1 MIQKRLLLT
10 VLLFVTAS
18 VTAQNRALPLV
29 TRAVDE
35 TETVRIPGSM
45 HPLAQPRYD
54 RGAVPDEFPARRLLV
69 LLNRP
74 ASRAVALQ
82 GYLADAHN
90 PGTSTFHKW
99 ITPDQFGERFGP
111 ADSDV
116 QIAVTWLKSHGF
128 TVLKVARSKQFV
140 ELSGAAGQLRE
151 AFHTEIHRYEIDGV
165 SHHANSSEISVPQA
179 LAPLIRGVAGLNDFR
194 AKPQLHE
201 LGRASYQRA
210 TGKTTPQWTIPNPN
224 GNFYALA
231 PADFVTQY
239 NLAPLY
245 QAGVDGSGQTI
256 GIINESNIDLS
267 LVSSYQQLFG
277 LPSNPTQVVIDG
289 NDPGELGGVNV
300 EAYLDVEVAGAVAP
314 KATVNLYIANE
325 NGLQD
330 PLALAAL
337 RAIEDNQ
344 ASILSVSFGLCES
357 LLGNDRNAL
366 WAGLWE
372 QAAAQG
378 QTVLVASGDSSSAC
392 DPPHLGY
399 AFMGLGVNGLA
410 STPWN
415 IAVGG
420 TDFYYSDYAEG
431 APSASDLW
439 NQTNDSNLGSLKDPL
454 PEQVWND
461 FLGFDVLNPYGLG
474 RVNPIGGGGGASSC
488 SNKSDAGTCS
498 GYAKPEWQTG
508 SGVPGD
514 GARDLPDV
522 SLFAAN
528 GANLSAYPICAFA
541 GECLTGGDSVEIT
554 VVGGTS
560 ASTPAMAGIMALI
573 NQKYGRQGQ
582 ANHILYAL
590 AQQNPSAFHDVT
602 LGSNNVE
609 CLKGS
614 PDCELDPDGLYYLQ
628 KYDAAAG
635 YDQASGLGSVDATQL
650 VNSWNSVTR
659 QSTTTTLH
667 LSPTNVTHGTPIT
680 AAVTVAGAGG
690 GAPTGN
696 VAIITNSPLPANQG
710 QTFLTL
716 SGGTATG
723 SVDFLPGGSYQVY
736 ADYHGNTQFS
746 GSKSAGVAV
755 AITAEDSNINF
766 TMTNYGTPVPKGGTV
781 AYNDAVSLQIQPT
794 GVSAPAGKNNG
805 IATGSANFTVDSISA
820 TVPLNSSGVASW
832 ALQALSVGTHTASA
846 RYSGDASFH
855 ASSTTAFTFTVEK
868 GYPNLNEQMSV
879 PLGNFSDCMGR
890 CLGAGGA
897 VTIAVEVGPYEN
909 VVGTQVPTGNV
920 TLCLG
925 GFNFSGAC
933 IQPVYSQTIPLSSRD
948 GINSRVASAAA
959 TFSNL
964 AQGSYYFSF
973 QYSGDANWREYGL
986 IDTGNIEVLPST
998 VPNTTTSLT
1007 ITPDSISGLQV
1018 ATLSATVSA
1027 PPGATIAPTGWVTF
1041 FDNDWSAPYLEF
1053 YYLQPSATDATASF
1067 TGSWFSPYY
1076 FASSGDNRITAVY
1089 SGDANYLPSTSTEKH
1104 IVVTQTAGDFL
1115 FAPQLPQIAVKA
1127 GATAT
1132 VGMNLTSAGNFNG
1145 TVTLSCTPS
1154 SPKLTCDVNPTSI
1167 ALNGTATATVTVR
1180 AQAGANSNTGKQ
1192 HLSWLGI
1199 GGGFILAAMVLGK
1212 RLRKGKL
1219 VLGLASSIVLA
1230 ALVACG
1236 GGSSG
1241 SPPPPPPSPP
1251 PNRAVYSVVVT
1262 ATSNSI
1268 VHNTKVTVVVER
1280 IAESAPGSARLY
1292 NRYCG
1297 PDCPLP
1303 TQVRPYH
1310 PRDRRVDV
1318 IHESSGPHAILS
1330 RNLPCS

>member
-1 MIQKRLLLT
+1 MIRTRLLLA
-10 VLLFVTAS
+10 VLLFATTS
-18 VTAQNRALPLV
+18 VTSQNRALPLV

-35 TETVRIPGSM
+35 TETVRIAGSM

-54 RGAVPDEFPARRLLV
+54 RGAVPDSFPAQRLLL

-74 ASRAVALQ
+74 TDRAVALQ
-82 GYLADAHN
+82 GYLTDVHN
-90 PGTSTFHKW
+90 PGSPSFHKW
-99 ITPDQFGERFGP
+99 ITPAQFGERFGP

-116 QIAVTWLKSHGF
+116 QTAVTWLKSLGF
-128 TVLKVARSKQFV
+128 TISKVARSKQFV
-140 ELSGAAGQLRE
+140 ELSGTAGQLRE

-165 SHHANSSEISVPQA
+165 SRHANAGEISVPQA
-179 LAPLIRGVAGLNDFR
+179 LAPLIRGVAGLDDFR

-210 TGKTTPQWTIPNPN
+210 SGKTTPQWTIINPN

-231 PADFVTQY
+231 PEDFTTQY

-267 LVSSYQQLFG
+267 LVSAYQQLFG
-277 LPSNPTQVVIDG
+277 LPNNPTQVVIDG
-289 NDPGELGGVNV
+289 NDPGELGGVNI

-314 KATVNLYIANE
+314 RATINLYIANE

-337 RAIEDNQ
+337 RAIEDNE

-415 IAVGG
+415 VAVGG

-431 APSASDLW
+431 APSAADLW
-439 NQTNDSNLGSLKDPL
+439 NQTNDPNLGSLKAPL

-488 SNKSDAGTCS
+488 STKSDTGICS
-498 GYAKPEWQTG
+498 GYSKPEWQTG
-508 SGVPGD
+508 SGVPSD
-514 GARDLPDV
+514 GARNLPDV

-541 GECLTGGDSVEIT
+541 GECLTGSDSTEIT

-582 ANHILYAL
+582 ANFTLYAL

-614 PDCELDPDGLYYLQ
+614 PDCQLDPDGLYRLQ
-628 KYDAAAG
+628 KYDATAG
-635 YDQASGLGSVDATQL
+635 YDLASGLGSIDAAQL
-650 VNSWNSVTR
+650 VNSWNSITR

-667 LSPTNVTHGTPIT
+667 LSPTSVTHGTPVT
-680 AAVTVAGAGG
+680 ATVTVASAGAGT
-690 GAPTGN
+690 PTGS
-696 VAIITNSPLPANQG
+696 VAIITNSPLPANQA

-716 SGGTATG
+716 SGGSATG
-723 SVDFLPGGSYQVY
+723 SIDFLPGGTYQVY
-736 ADYHGNTQFS
+736 ADYHGNTQFA
-746 GSKSAGVAV
+746 GSKSSGVAV
-755 AITAEDSNINF
+755 SITPENSNINF
-766 TMTNYGTPVPKGGTV
+766 TMTDYGTPVAKGGTV

-794 GVSAPAGKNNG
+794 GVSAPTGKSNG
-805 IATGSANFTVDSISA
+805 IATGSATFTVDSISA
-820 TVPLNSSGVASW
+820 TVPLNSTGVASW
-832 ALQALSVGTHTASA
+832 ALPALSAGTHTAGA
-846 RYSGDASFH
+846 RYSGDSSFR
-855 ASSTTAFTFTVEK
+855 ASSASGFTFTVEK
-868 GYPNLNEQMSV
+868 GIPNLNEQMSV
-879 PLGNFSDCMGR
+879 PLGNIGSCGGR
-890 CLGAGGA
+890 CLGVGGG
-897 VTIAVEVGPYEN
+897 VTIAVEVAPYTD
-909 VVGTQVPTGNV
+909 VLATHAPTGSV

-925 GFNFSGAC
+925 DWNSSQAC
-933 IQPVYSQTIPLSSRD
+933 WNPVYSQALPLATRG
-948 GINSRVASAAA
+948 GINSLAGAASAK
-959 TFSNL
+959 FSNL
-964 AQGSYYFSF
+964 AEGNYYFSF
-973 QYSGDANWREYGL
+973 QYSGDENWREFGL
-986 IDTGNIEVLPST
+986 LDTGNLVVLPST
-998 VPNTTTSLT
+998 LPTTTTSLT
-1007 ITPDSISGLQV
+1007 VSPDSISGLQV

-1053 YYLQPSATDATASF
+1053 YYLQPSGTDATASF

-1076 FASSGDNRITAVY
+1076 FASNGDNRITAVY
-1089 SGDANYLPSTSTEKH
+1089 SGDANYLPSTSAEKH
-1104 IVVTQTAGDFL
+1104 ITVTQSAGDFL
-1115 FAPQLPQIAVKA
+1115 FAPQIPQITVKA

-1154 SPKLTCDVNPTSI
+1154 SPKLSCDVNPTSI
-1167 ALNGTATATVTVR
+1167 ALNGTATATVTLR
-1180 AQAGANSNTGKQ
+1180 AQAGANSNTGEH
-1192 HLSWLGI
+1192 HLSWFGI
-1199 GGGFILAAMVLGK
+1199 GGSLLLASVVLGK
-1212 RLRKGKL
+1212 RRHKGR
-1219 VLGLASSIVLA
+1219 LALAVVSSVVLA

-1236 GGSSG
+1236 GGGSSN
-1241 SPPPPPPSPP
+1241 PPPPPSPP

-1262 ATSNSI
+1262 ATASGI
-1268 VHNTKVTVVVER
+1268 AHNAKVTVVVE
-1280 IAESAPGSARLY
+1280 
-1292 NRYCG
+1292 
-1297 PDCPLP
+1297 
-1303 TQVRPYH
+1303 
-1310 PRDRRVDV
+1310 
-1318 IHESSGPHAILS
+1318 
-1330 RNLPCS
+1330 